1 MARDLR
7 GDAEAPAAGPRERSA
22 VLRGSE
28 WVVYN
33 AASQRGT
40 KIWRMRADGT
50 GRSPVGS
57 GVLDE
62 TAPTCSPDG
71 RLVAYNVIE
80 GRVEILYVK
89 RFDGSGDRILYSDS
103 SATHPVW

>member
-7 GDAEAPAAGPRERSA
+7 GDAEPRRLGPGNDPGFCG
-22 VLRGSE
+22 GSE
-28 WVVYN
+28 WVVYS
-33 AASQRGT
+33 APIQRGT

-80 GRVEILYVK
+80 GGIEILYVK
-89 RFDGSGDRILYSDS
+89 RFDGSGDRLLYSDS